1 MLDTA
6 KPFGR
11 VRGAPGIAYE
21 QAGNLYNAQKEPVD
35 ASGQPLKKSAP
46 KKSAPKA
53 KTEDRPAGVR
63 PMSEQEED
71 NE

>member
-21 QAGNLYNAQKEPVD
+21 QDGHLYNAQKEPVD
-35 ASGQPLKKSAP
+35 VSGQPIKKPAP
-46 KKSAPKA
+46 KVKEKA
-53 KTEDRPAGVR
+53 KAKEGPAGVR

>member
-1 MLDTA
+1 MLDTN
-6 KPFGR
+6 KNFGR

-21 QAGNLYNAQKEPVD
+21 QDGHLYNAQKEPVD
-35 ASGQPLKKSAP
+35 VSGQLLKKVAMKKPAP
-46 KKSAPKA
+46 KVKA
-53 KTEDRPAGVR
+53 EESPAGVR